1 MENRREME
9 DLEQMAYLRNWKI
22 KKELKEKQKQ
32 EEKEAK
38 KKNKE
43 K

>member
-1 MENRREME
+1 MDDRQKME
-9 DLEQMAYLRNWKI
+9 DLEQLAYLRNWKV
-22 KKELKEKQKQ
+22 KKDLEKKRKQ

-38 KKNKE
+38 KKK